1 MPKPNLSVPEKHQ
14 FKIAKDTLRM
24 NDTMANIMGGMT
36 KDQARQFLRDRCGWS
51 EQRIERFENR
61 PGH

>member
-1 MPKPNLSVPEKHQ
+1 MSKPNLSVPEKHQ

-51 EQRIERFENR
+51 EQRIKQWEN
-61 PGH
+61 PSH